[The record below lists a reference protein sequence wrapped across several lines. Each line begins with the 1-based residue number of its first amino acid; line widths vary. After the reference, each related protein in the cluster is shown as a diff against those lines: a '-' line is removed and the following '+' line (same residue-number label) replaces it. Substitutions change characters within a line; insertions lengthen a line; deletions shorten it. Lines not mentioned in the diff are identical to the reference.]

1 MSLSII
7 DLLKHGLI
15 VSCQI
20 TGRAGLPDHENP
32 LKGSALMAILAQA
45 VVQGGAAGIRA
56 DGEKDIRA
64 IRKVV
69 SVPIIGIKKVDIPN
83 CEVRITPTL
92 EAARD
97 VVESGADIV
106 ALDVTKRPH
115 PKGLSGIELM
125 QRVKREFGIPVM
137 ADISVLEEGIA
148 AAEAGADIVGTTLS
162 GYTPYSRY
170 TEGPDLELVAQLSEK
185 IEVPIIA
192 EGRISSPEQARCA
205 LEVGAY
211 AVCVGAMIINP
222 KRIAE
227 AYVREMDLWREESM
241 SVKKKGDSMS

>member
-1 MSLSII
+1 MSSSVIG
-7 DLLKHGLI
+7 LLKHGLI

-20 TGRAGLPDHENP
+20 TGKTGLPDPENP

-45 VVQGGAAGIRA
+45 AVQGGAVGIRA
-56 DGEKDIRA
+56 DGGKDIRA

-69 SVPIIGIKKVDIPN
+69 GVPIIGIKKVDIPGY
-83 CEVRITPTL
+83 EVRITPTL
-92 EAARD
+92 EAARE

-125 QRVKREFGIPVM
+125 RRVKKELGVPVM

-148 AAEAGADIVGTTLS
+148 AAKAGADIVGTTLS
-162 GYTPYSRY
+162 GYTSYSRAA
-170 TEGPDLELVAQLSEK
+170 EGPDLELVARLSEK
-185 IEVPIIA
+185 IEVPVIA
-192 EGRISSPEQARCA
+192 EGRISSPEQARRA
-205 LEVGAY
+205 LEAGAY

-222 KRIAE
+222 KRIVE
-227 AYVREMDLWREESM
+227 AYVREMGTWSGA
-241 SVKKKGDSMS
+241 KGA